1 MQKAIEA
8 YEALNNSEDNPE
20 KPVTKQPKP
29 VTVPDNVDDDES
41 LPF

>member
-8 YEALNNSEDNPE
+8 YEALNNSEYNPE

-29 VTVPDNVDDDES
+29 ITVPDNADDSEG